1 VLLRE
6 SIYGAI
12 RRAILTCEF
21 EPGQELREQV
31 LAERYHVSRS
41 PVRDALLRLEL
52 ESLVTVLPR
61 QGYLVNA
68 ISIPDVAAMFDLR
81 LLVSS
86 ACAARAAHADETTVQ
101 TLEPFRSDPGG
112 ETDEDTFVESN
123 RAFHC
128 GIADICGNP
137 RLAALEYD
145 LVQQFSRLIRVSL
158 RHAQNSSVPDAISE
172 HNAMISAI
180 QSHDAEAASRLAYKH
195 VESGQSR
202 IMAALRRS
210 AEAGE
215 KISRTRICDRDR
227 AQ

>member
-1 VLLRE
+1 
-6 SIYGAI
+6 
-12 RRAILTCEF
+12 
-21 EPGQELREQV
+21 
-31 LAERYHVSRS
+31 
-41 PVRDALLRLEL
+41 
-52 ESLVTVLPR
+52 
-61 QGYLVNA
+61 
-68 ISIPDVAAMFDLR
+68 
-81 LLVSS
+81 
-86 ACAARAAHADETTVQ
+86 VQ